1 MITSETPT
9 ALPPTVSLIL
19 SWAPRNHSPQCR
31 LSYFTKTH
39 LRSPIFPVESCHM
52 APSTYSRLLS
62 RYPRPPSLTFLHTP
76 PLNSTLHGIH
86 PVFTC
91 IYPSEGTVYLS
102 LTTCDTL
109 TTPNILIG
117 KPWLI
122 YISTCGNGGDG
133 AGSTPCKMYGI

>member
-1 MITSETPT
+1 MQTELLYKNTSTISYLPCRKLSHGSQNIFQTPQQT
-9 ALPPTVSLIL
+9 SKATIPYL
-19 SWAPRNHSPQCR
+19 SPH
-31 LSYFTKTH
+31 
-39 LRSPIFPVESCHM
+39 
-52 APSTYSRLLS
+52 
-62 RYPRPPSLTFLHTP
+62 P
-76 PLNSTLHGIH
+76 PLNSTLHGVH

-91 IYPSEGTVYLS
+91 VYPSEGTVYLS

-122 YISTCGNGGDG
+122 YMSTCGNGDDG